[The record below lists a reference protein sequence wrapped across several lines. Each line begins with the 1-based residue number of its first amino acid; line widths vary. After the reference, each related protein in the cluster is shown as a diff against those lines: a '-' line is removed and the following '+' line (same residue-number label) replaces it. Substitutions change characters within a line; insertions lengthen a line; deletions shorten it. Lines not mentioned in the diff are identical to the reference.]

1 MKTVQILGNKVHW
14 ITPYPSLEEASLF
27 APDIIL
33 KEAPDYIEEGYLYDA
48 ESDTFLPSD
57 DSENNAEPPATLD
70 QLKDLIINANLS
82 AEENKE
88 MILVLAS
95 AIAEVYER
103 LDAEALK

>member
-1 MKTVQILGNKVHW
+1 MKIVQMLGNKVHW
-14 ITPYPSLEEASLF
+14 ITPYPSLEETPIF
-27 APDIIL
+27 APDIVL
-33 KEAPDYIEEGYLYDA
+33 KEAPDYVEEGYLYDT
-48 ESDTFLPSD
+48 ESDIFLPPD
-57 DSENNAEPPATLD
+57 DSENEAKPPATLD

-103 LDAEALK
+103 LDAEASK